1 MIDVCISLFKKEQEE
16 KAVQYYFAE
25 CARITTENTAK
36 MASYLSHGEAECS
49 YISASLFDMMHPKP
63 QDNRSA
69 DEVIEHIGAKLQNI
83 GGEAS

>member
-1 MIDVCISLFKKEQEE
+1 MIDVCIALFKKEQEE

-25 CARITTENTAK
+25 CARIMTENTAK
-36 MASYLSHGEAECS
+36 MASYMSHGEAECS

-69 DEVIEHIGAKLQNI
+69 DEVIEHIGAKLQKI

>member
-1 MIDVCISLFKKEQEE
+1 
-16 KAVQYYFAE
+16 
-25 CARITTENTAK
+25 

-69 DEVIEHIGAKLQNI
+69 DEVIEHIGAKLQKI